1 MDLLFFLQLI
11 TRGDYYYIIICV
23 FILLLFIYFN
33 IVDYSY
39 FTYQNQESSKT
50 KKKDAG
56 SS

>member
-11 TRGDYYYIIICV
+11 IRATIIIICV

-50 KKKDAG
+50 KKNDAG